1 MASAVGLPSA
11 TAPLTARIRHGRH
24 LHHPGS
30 GEERRPRTL
39 RQSSEA
45 IQSFS
50 EAEALQEVGWVH
62 EHELA
67 SVDSCLLV
75 IFSQCSVS
83 VHEEIL
89 MLVVLR
95 GDSDLDDRDAKC
107 APRSSQKASSQTKL
121 VVSSCF
127 FRLVHMLNSHRVLKK
142 KLRIALCFLFTLF
155 VLSSQQGRN
164 SNPQQK
170 CETKKEIQQPRSET
184 LSSLKKE
191 ART

>member
-1 MASAVGLPSA
+1 MAALEKRGGHAHEPFVVRAAKPSSPSA
-11 TAPLTARIRHGRH
+11 
-24 LHHPGS
+24 
-30 GEERRPRTL
+30 
-39 RQSSEA
+39 RQKRSKR
-45 IQSFS
+45 
-50 EAEALQEVGWVH
+50 LVGWVH

-142 KLRIALCFLFTLF
+142 
-155 VLSSQQGRN
+155 N
-164 SNPQQK
+164 
-170 CETKKEIQQPRSET
+170 
-184 LSSLKKE
+184 
-191 ART
+191 